1 MVQLLGPV
9 GPYGRVVRIDVISRI
24 ALGYLALVSL
34 QIGVWALL
42 APRSFYDDFP
52 GLGRSWVAA
61 DGPYNE
67 HLVRDVGALNLAFA
81 VLVIA
86 AAVRLTR
93 SLVTIASIGAL
104 VWGVPH
110 LLYHL
115 ANTDV
120 LGTGDAAASIGGL
133 VAFVALPIALL
144 VWARPALAEHT
155 SR

>member
-1 MVQLLGPV
+1 M
-9 GPYGRVVRIDVISRI
+9 RIELITRI

-34 QIGVWALL
+34 QIGVWAVL

-86 AAVRLTR
+86 AAVRVSRT
-93 SLVTIASIGAL
+93 LVTIASMAAL

-110 LLYHL
+110 LLYHVVN
-115 ANTDV
+115 ADV
-120 LGTGDAAASIGGL
+120 LDTGDAVASIGGL
-133 VAFVALPIALL
+133 AAFVILPVALL
-144 VWARPALAEHT
+144 VWARPALAHVPAGVEPT
-155 SR
+155 SP